1 MARRNTAPRT
11 PNHAPRPTSEA
22 EPTNPTLRDLETLT
36 LGEYLKGKLSY
47 AMGQRA
53 VARAEEAVDSRL
65 DFIDQQLA
73 SGGTIPM
80 HMATMNRSN
89 RDELV
94 DQHVQDKKNERQY
107 KKEKRRYVLNRIG
120 SAAMW
125 VPGIDLLG
133 DVVMEHSASRKLNK
147 QRISAYRRRNGTFIG
162 QLVKTHRNNQD
173 KFAKKRKI
181 LDDFSELAAASRNR
195 WQ

>member
-65 DFIDQQLA
+65 DSIDQQLA
-73 SGGTIPM
+73 RGVTIPM

-94 DQHVQDKKNERQY
+94 GKYVQDKKNERNY
-107 KKEKRRYVLNRIG
+107 KKEKLKYALGRIG

-125 VPGIDLLG
+125 VPGLDIIG
-133 DVVMEHSASRKLNK
+133 ESIAEANSSRNLRN
-147 QRISAYRRRNGTFIG
+147 QRKRQYRERNGTFLG
-162 QLVKTHRNNQD
+162 QIMKTHRKNQK
-173 KFAKKRKI
+173 KFEGKRKI
-181 LDDFSELAAASRNR
+181 LDDFEDLFNESRSR
-195 WQ
+195 WG

>member
-65 DFIDQQLA
+65 DSIDQQLA
-73 SGGTIPM
+73 RGVTIPM

-107 KKEKRRYVLNRIG
+107 KKEKRRYVLSRIG

-125 VPGIDLLG
+125 VPGINIVG
-133 DVVMEHSASRKLNK
+133 GMVSEAYASHKVHKNMA
-147 QRISAYRRRNGTFIG
+147 SEYRRKNGTLIG
-162 QLVKTHRNNQD
+162 RAAKIHRNN
-173 KFAKKRKI
+173 KEKVAKQKTI
-181 LDDFSELAAASRNR
+181 LDDFAELADASRNR
-195 WQ
+195 WN